1 MAVQALGVCS
11 QSDRT
16 ELKKKLK
23 EMRKSEEKS
32 QKEKDKRMRK
42 EKENK
47 PLEKGSV
54 ATDKEKS
61 TQGKRGVR
69 TESLL

>member
-1 MAVQALGVCS
+1 M
-11 QSDRT
+11 
-16 ELKKKLK
+16 K

>member
-32 QKEKDKRMRK
+32 QKEKDKRNIHYLFFEDMK
-42 EKENK
+42 EV
-47 PLEKGSV
+47 G
-54 ATDKEKS
+54 
-61 TQGKRGVR
+61 GI
-69 TESLL
+69 